1 MDGGNFDLKEE
12 IRDYWSKR
20 SETFD
25 LAFGHRI
32 AAGPEA
38 DAWQKPIRD
47 LLGTEPKR
55 ILELA
60 CGTGE
65 VTRLIHDLGHDVTAL
80 DFSEAMLFVARA
92 KHAGKTRLRFI
103 MADAENTME
112 PDQSYDAIICR
123 HLVWTLTKPETAFRE
138 WFRLLRPGGR
148 LLFVDGD
155 WARPKPAGRFASQ
168 LIWLIDRLAGADRNY
183 DGAQSDHHAAIMK
196 ALPFGQGLRPA
207 MLTPLLTDAGFTNI
221 ELHSHDPIAK
231 AQRKNANLRN
241 RLRTY
246 VYQRFILTCH
256 RP

>member
-1 MDGGNFDLKEE
+1 MDGGNFDLKEK

-47 LLGTEPKR
+47 LLGTERKR

-65 VTRLIHDLGHDVTAL
+65 VTRLIHDLSHDVTAL
-80 DFSEAMLFVARA
+80 DFSEAMLSVARA

-103 MADAENTME
+103 MADVENTME

-148 LLFVDGD
+148 LLFFDGD

-183 DGAQSDHHAAIMK
+183 VGAQNDHHPPNMK
-196 ALPFGQGLRPA
+196 ALPFGLG
-207 MLTPLLTDAGFTNI
+207 
-221 ELHSHDPIAK
+221 
-231 AQRKNANLRN
+231 
-241 RLRTY
+241 
-246 VYQRFILTCH
+246 
-256 RP
+256 